1 MAKTFSYLRVSGPD
15 VPKQC
20 ERRCGNCD
28 LMDMFITSH
37 EKEVYVESGADAA
50 FKNEQGEIIGTDADR
65 LKMFCT
71 LTGTTVYPDSVA
83 CRKHVWSKELW
94 AIPNSEDV
102 SC

>member
-1 MAKTFSYLRVSGPD
+1 MAKKFSYLRVSGSD

-20 ERRCGNCD
+20 ERCCGNCD
-28 LMDMFITSH
+28 LMDMFITPR
-37 EKEVYVESGADAA
+37 ERQAYLEAGADAA

-71 LTGTTVYPDSVA
+71 LNGATVYPTSAA
-83 CRKHVWSKELW
+83 CRRHVWSKELW
-94 AIPNSEDV
+94 VIQNSDDE